1 MPKRGGYLAERLID
15 DGIWA
20 LAYRNSDGSFV
31 DVVRRRTYYGLMLGF
46 FFFVL
51 PVSLMFIIMFFA
63 KKDPNY
69 KPPPKTK

>member
-51 PVSLMFIIMFFA
+51 PVTG
-63 KKDPNY
+63 N
-69 KPPPKTK
+69 